1 LIKCYFNKEDIKIL
15 NCPRDHKKNDVLS
28 EINRRFGM
36 PLYIPVITLIVCFLL
51 NQRNENKFKNYFK
64 YIYTI
69 GAFSILV
76 IAEILVKY
84 SGKSFNNSLI
94 YYFTPFILLPIIY
107 LEIIRNFLY
116 ENLRKKW

>member
-1 LIKCYFNKEDIKIL
+1 MRIWG
-15 NCPRDHKKNDVLS
+15 KNDVLS
-28 EINRRFGM
+28 EINRRFGI
-36 PLYIPVITLIVCFLL
+36 PLYIPVITLIICFLL
-51 NQRNENKFKNYFK
+51 NQRGESKYKNYFK

-69 GAFSILV
+69 IAFSILV

-84 SGKSFNNSLI
+84 SGKSFYNSLI
-94 YYFTPFILLPIIY
+94 YYLTPFFLLPLIY